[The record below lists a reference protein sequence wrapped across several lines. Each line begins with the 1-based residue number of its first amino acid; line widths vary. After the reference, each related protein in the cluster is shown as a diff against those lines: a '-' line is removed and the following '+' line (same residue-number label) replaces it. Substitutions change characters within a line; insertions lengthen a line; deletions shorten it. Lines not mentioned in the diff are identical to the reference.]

1 MQEYLVEFLGTL
13 FLSYVIFATGNY
25 LAIGAALAVA
35 TLLAGNMS
43 YVAFNPAITIGL
55 LAAGKIPT
63 NDFVP
68 YIIAQ
73 IAGGLAGFRLSQ
85 MNNTY

>member
-13 FLSYVIFATGNY
+13 FLSYVIFTTGNY

-35 TLLAGNMS
+35 ILLAGNMS
-43 YVAFNPAITIGL
+43 YGAFNPAITIGL
-55 LAAGKIPT
+55 LAAGKLPT